1 MPTRRGQ
8 PTGRANVTFSM
19 TTADHQQL
27 VKHAKR
33 LGMSPGGYAKR
44 LVDEQLA
51 YANTLRKAQADQ
63 RRKDRQ
69 NAIN

>member
-1 MPTRRGQ
+1 
-8 PTGRANVTFSM
+8 M
-19 TTADHQQL
+19 TLADHKQL
-27 VKHAKR
+27 VTHAKR

-51 YANTLRKAQADQ
+51 YTRTLAKAKADQ

-69 NAIN
+69 NAIH